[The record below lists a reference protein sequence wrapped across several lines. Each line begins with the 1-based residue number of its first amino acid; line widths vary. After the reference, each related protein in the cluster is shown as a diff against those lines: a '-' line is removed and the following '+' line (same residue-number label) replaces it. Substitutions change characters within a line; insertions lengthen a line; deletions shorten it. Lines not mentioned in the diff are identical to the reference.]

1 VPASGAVW
9 QVRERF
15 LRWRCWEDE
24 YVIFHAGSGDTHLL
38 DRTAGQALVCLR
50 ESPARAAELTR
61 RVAEALGLEPDPGL
75 QEAMSTLLMRL
86 DRLGL
91 IERVE
96 R

>member
-1 VPASGAVW
+1 VAGAVW
-9 QVRERF
+9 QVREQF

-24 YVIFHAGSGDTHLL
+24 YVLFHAGSGDTHLL

-50 ESPARAAELTR
+50 ESPAHATELTR
-61 RVAEALGLEPDPGL
+61 RVAAALDLEPDREL
-75 QEAMSTLLMRL
+75 QEAMSTLLVRL

-91 IERVE
+91 IERAE